1 MKIFIIGGKSGSGK
15 AEIAKFI
22 KEYYIYKLKKVVVT
36 QYTKYLKLYAMELT
50 DWKGEEGNKPRG
62 FLQEFGDKI
71 RSNDKFFFTKRMIE
85 DINIYES
92 VADIVIISDARMPWE
107 IDEIKDNFSDV
118 TSIYVENQFSESKL
132 TIKEQSHIT
141 ETAFE
146 TYDEFD
152 YTIAND
158 NLADTKD
165 KIFKILEGLD

>member
-1 MKIFIIGGKSGSGK
+1 MKIFVIGGKSGSGK
-15 AEIAKFI
+15 GEIAKFI
-22 KEYYIYKLKKVVVT
+22 KEYYIYKLKKVVIT
-36 QYTKYLKLYAMELT
+36 SYTKYLKLYAMELT
-50 DWKGEEGNKPRG
+50 DWNGEEGNKPRG

-71 RSNDKFFFTKRMIE
+71 RLRDKYFFTKRMIE
-85 DINIYES
+85 DINIYDG
-92 VADIVIISDARMPWE
+92 VADVVIISDARMPWE
-107 IDEIKDNFSDV
+107 IEEIKDNFEDV

-158 NLADTKD
+158 DLAQTKD